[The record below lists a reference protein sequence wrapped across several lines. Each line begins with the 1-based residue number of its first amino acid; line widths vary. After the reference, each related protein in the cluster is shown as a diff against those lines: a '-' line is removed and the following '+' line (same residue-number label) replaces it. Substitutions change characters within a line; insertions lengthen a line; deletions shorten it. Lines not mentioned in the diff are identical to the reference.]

1 MIRHLAYFFIFFV
14 LNTPPAFASTV
25 TTVKDDKIVMTLDQ
39 GEAYQK
45 DQKVRVLNAAGKP
58 VAIALITLVK
68 GNKAVAKIQKG
79 KARTGLKAEL
89 TKASLAAA
97 AANSANDSST
107 SATPKT
113 RSAVMD
119 KRYVGGI
126 LGLVLD
132 SADVTFTPSGGTKQ
146 NVSLS
151 GMGFSA
157 KGLYDMPLSRFYGL
171 RLMSGIE
178 QFVAEGSTKASCGGK
193 CKIEINYLAFDGWAR
208 FLFANS
214 DYKPWAG
221 VGFSI
226 LYPLS
231 KSSTTLDEDSIK
243 STSLFSFGG
252 GVDWQLSP
260 TSQIP
265 VQLEYGFVPSSSDVK
280 ASALAIRVGYSFVY

>member
-1 MIRHLAYFFIFFV
+1 MIRHLV
-14 LNTPPAFASTV
+14 LITALLFSSFAFASTV

-39 GEAYQK
+39 GETYQK

-79 KARTGLKAEL
+79 KAKAGLKAEL
-89 TKASLAAA
+89 TKASQAATGG
-97 AANSANDSST
+97 SPKNDSDST
-107 SATPKT
+107 PAKT
-113 RSAVMD
+113 RPSVKD
-119 KRYVGGI
+119 QRYIGGI
-126 LGLVLD
+126 LGLVMD
-132 SADVTFTPSGGTKQ
+132 SADVTFTPTGSSEQT
-146 NVSLS
+146 VSLS

-171 RLMSGIE
+171 RLMSGVE
-178 QFVAEGSTKASCGGK
+178 QFVADGNATCGGT
-193 CKIEINYLAFDGWAR
+193 CKIEINYFTFDGWAR

-214 DYKPWAG
+214 SYKPWAG
-221 VGFSI
+221 VGLSI

-231 KSSTTLDEDSIK
+231 KTSTTLDEDSIK

-252 GVDWQLSP
+252 GVDWQLSS

-265 VQLEYGFVPSSSDVK
+265 IQFEYGFVPSSSEVK
-280 ASALAIRVGYSFVY
+280 ASAMAIRAGYSFVY